1 MSKLLSA
8 NFFRLWKDKIFRI
21 CLGTIFIGTVYLM
34 LMGMRAEYVDHNGF
48 DLDYYYFKT
57 LPYYGMILAVSIAKF
72 IGIDYDDGTIRNKFI
87 IGYTRR
93 EIYVANLL
101 TCCFSSTLLFA
112 AWAVGGLVGI
122 PYFGIWSVGIAG
134 YFQLLI
140 IALLTVWALTAV
152 FVSIAQ
158 FITNRF
164 ANVITVF
171 AAMFIL
177 MLGSY
182 FYNALCEPET
192 YMNGMV
198 INSAGT
204 VEFGDEITNPA
215 YIGGTLRT
223 VYHVILNILPTG
235 QQIWIA
241 DETVTHPVFMCM
253 CSMMIIVVFTGIGFL
268 LFRKKDIK

>member
-1 MSKLLSA
+1 
-8 NFFRLWKDKIFRI
+8 
-21 CLGTIFIGTVYLM
+21 V
-34 LMGMRAEYVDHNGF
+34 
-48 DLDYYYFKT
+48 
-57 LPYYGMILAVSIAKF
+57 
-72 IGIDYDDGTIRNKFI
+72 GID
-87 IGYTRR
+87 
-93 EIYVANLL
+93 
-101 TCCFSSTLLFA
+101 
-112 AWAVGGLVGI
+112 
-122 PYFGIWSVGIAG
+122 G
-134 YFQLLI
+134 YFQLLLLE
-140 IALLTVWALTAV
+140 LLTVWALTAV

-171 AAMFIL
+171 AAILIL

-192 YMNGMV
+192 YMNVMT
-198 INSAGT
+198 INSDGT

-241 DETVTHPVFMCM
+241 GETVTHPIFMCM